1 MKLLIVDDSDLLQNR
16 LCNAI
21 KEVDRTIGIER
32 AYSFKEGLEL
42 YITFEPDIVILD
54 IALPDGSGISL
65 LQIFKKENIS
75 VKVLIFTNCS
85 TSEFKK
91 RCLVLGADYF
101 FDKSNLGSIIK
112 AICENSSPKAKTDA
126 NDDFTGKKEND

>member
-16 LCNAI
+16 LRNAI
-21 KEVDRTIGIER
+21 EEVDKTISISQ
-32 AYSFKEGLEL
+32 AHSFKDGLEL
-42 YITFEPDIVILD
+42 FITFGPDTIILD
-54 IALPDGSGISL
+54 IALPDGSGINL
-65 LQIFKKENIS
+65 LRIFKKEKTY
-75 VKVLIFTNCS
+75 VKVLIFTNYP

-91 RCLVLGADYF
+91 RCLELGADYF

-112 AICENSSPKAKTDA
+112 AISENSSLKAKTNA